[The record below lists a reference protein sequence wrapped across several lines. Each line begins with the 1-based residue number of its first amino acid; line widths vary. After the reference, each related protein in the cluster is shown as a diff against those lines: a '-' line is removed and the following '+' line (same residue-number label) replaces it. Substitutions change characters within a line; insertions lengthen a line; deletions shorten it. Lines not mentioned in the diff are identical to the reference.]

1 MYASS
6 YQWTTTVFLV
16 YKSTFYDQTKNNQ
29 SDFKAFLK

>member
-1 MYASS
+1 MHQVINEQLPY
-6 YQWTTTVFLV
+6 FLV